1 KAADAKEPQG
11 EKDELQGVWLLSA
24 IESDGLRLG
33 EGRPEIKDAKAVV
46 AGKTIS
52 LDDKDGRRSFAY
64 KLDTAKKPR
73 EILLTLQ
80 DKKEV
85 FRGIYKADRDTFV
98 LCFAREA
105 DARPTDFTADFGSKR
120 WLYTY
125 KREKTDQARLEIK
138 TLTDAVE

>member
-1 KAADAKEPQG
+1 TMTAVCLVLGLLAFGGGLLCQQAATAEPDGTATAAAQSGERRAADAPQAADAKEPQG

-33 EGRPEIKDAKAVV
+33 EGRPEIKDDYAVI

-85 FRGIYKADRDTFV
+85 FRGLYKT
-98 LCFAREA
+98 
-105 DARPTDFTADFGSKR
+105 
-120 WLYTY
+120 
-125 KREKTDQARLEIK
+125 
-138 TLTDAVE
+138 